1 MMAMIAINSG
11 IEEMLNKP
19 KIPRRLNTFHLNSH
33 TMEPVEIDNT
43 RNHSDGNSAKPDEVT
58 DGDNI
63 GEGLAQLVAGLLFY
77 EEVAGVEDELEGGA
91 AGLLLLPAAQD
102 AGCQPIVLVH
112 NPVDSDENDFG
123 TEYVVLN
130 T

>member
-1 MMAMIAINSG
+1 MAMIAINSG

-33 TMEPVEIDNT
+33 TMEPVEIGNA
-43 RNHSDGNSAKPDEVT
+43 RNPSDGNSGKPDEVT

-63 GEGLAQLVAGLLFY
+63 GEGLAQLVARLLLH

-91 AGLLLLPAAQD
+91 ASLVLLTVAQH

-112 NPVDSDENDFG
+112 NPVESDENDFG
-123 TEYVVLN
+123 TENLALN

>member
-1 MMAMIAINSG
+1 MTLKK
-11 IEEMLNKP
+11 LNKP

-33 TMEPVEIDNT
+33 AMEPVQL
-43 RNHSDGNSAKPDEVT
+43 RLKMHDGNSAKPDKIA

-77 EEVAGVEDELEGGA
+77 EEVAGVEDKLEGGA
-91 AGLLLLPAAQD
+91 AGLLLLSVAQD
-102 AGCQPIVLVH
+102 AGCQPVVLVH

-123 TEYVVLN
+123 TENVALN